1 MKKRFAV
8 VCLVAGFMALA
19 AQAQQKE
26 WTREDQSDPLHNTE
40 YTQFTLE
47 GKYLVPPRHHGAD
60 APMLI
65 LQCGPGARS
74 RSGGQA
80 GGKLIAGY
88 LDVDATLDFRQ
99 DNIPVEYRLDD
110 GKLQEAYWSTSTDGG
125 GASFGE
131 KDLEKLL
138 YGRSAPRKEDTN
150 PPVHK
155 LVVGI
160 PERLGTQIEAQ
171 FDMPD
176 PSEVAEACGVMAH
189 KK

>member
-1 MKKRFAV
+1 MRVRLAFSLFLAV
-8 VCLVAGFMALA
+8 CALA
-19 AQAQQKE
+19 VQAQEKG

-47 GKYLVPPRHHGAD
+47 GKYLVPPRHQGAD

-65 LQCGPGARS
+65 LQCSPGARS
-74 RSGGQA
+74 RAGGQVN
-80 GGKLIAGY
+80 GKLIAGY

-110 GKLQEAYWSTSTDGG
+110 GKLQQVYWSTSTDGG
-125 GASFGE
+125 GAAFGE
-131 KDLEKLL
+131 KDLERLL
-138 YGRSAPRKEDTN
+138 YGRSGPRKEDTN
-150 PPVHK
+150 PPVRK
-155 LVVGI
+155 LIIGI
-160 PERLGTQIEAQ
+160 PERLGTQVEAQ

-176 PSEVAEACGVMAH
+176 PSEVAEACGVLVH